1 MLFSQFVI
9 GVGWAEILKRTG
21 LAIYEEDCLGWAA
34 ELAYFWFLA
43 LFPALLFLVA
53 LAAYI
58 PLAHL
63 IDSAS
68 VTLSRVAPADVLA
81 IVNAQLGPVARGR
94 PHGWLLTFSLLA
106 AVWSSSSGMTAI
118 IDTLNHAY
126 LVKERRPWW
135 RVRVLAIGLTISL
148 AVFALISLGFVMLGP
163 MLADAVRLRVGP
175 GFAWVWAGAR
185 WLIVFVLLVTPLG
198 WIYYLAP
205 DARRPWIW
213 ITPGSIAAALLW
225 MLISA
230 GFKWYAVHF
239 GNYQQTY
246 GAIGGVM
253 VTLVW
258 FYLCGLAILIGAQLN
273 ATIEHAAAKRSSP

>member
-9 GVGWAEILKRTG
+9 RVGWAEILKRTG

-43 LFPALLFLVA
+43 LFPALLFFVA
-53 LAAYI
+53 LASYI

-81 IVNAQLGPVARGR
+81 IVKGQLGQVARGR
-94 PHGWLLTFSLLA
+94 PHGWLLILSLLA

-118 IDTLNHAY
+118 IDTLNQAY
-126 LVKERRPWW
+126 RVKERRPWW
-135 RVRVLAIGLTISL
+135 RVRVLAIALTTSL
-148 AVFALISLGFVMLGP
+148 AVFALISLGLVILGP
-163 MLADAVRLRVGP
+163 ILADAVRLQVGP
-175 GFAWVWAGAR
+175 GLAWLWAGGQ

-198 WIYYLAP
+198 WIYYFAP
-205 DARRPWIW
+205 DAHRPWVW
-213 ITPGSIAAALLW
+213 ITPGSIAATLLW
-225 MLISA
+225 MLISL
-230 GFKWYAVHF
+230 GFEWYAVHF

-246 GAIGGVM
+246 GAIGGVI

-273 ATIEHAAAKRSSP
+273 ATIEHADANRTSS